1 MLKIDPHELNL
12 WLVVI
17 IILNLQIIYDTTKFY
32 LMEHRSKRLIIKYL
46 KSNILSLLMTILIY
60 LYIDKKCPFNIISF
74 DIKLLKLFIQ
84 VLYFKYLFF

>member
-1 MLKIDPHELNL
+1 MLKIHQNEINF

-46 KSNILSLLMTILIY
+46 ESNILSLLMTILIY
-60 LYIDKKCPFNIISF
+60 LYIDKKCPFNISF